1 VGRQYD
7 LELEKIDLTYEHLTT
22 VAIDEVSAFVSI
34 AREHPLLSIGSGGS
48 FTSAVFAS
56 LLHQHAGNMAMPI
69 TPLEIVSLD
78 YPLNKMSLIFLSA
91 GGSNSDLLISFHL
104 AVREEPRNLMVLCA
118 TRESSLKKIAKD
130 YHYVDLFEFESLA
143 GRDGFLATN
152 SMLGFVMLLT
162 RAYRD
167 YISISYEIPKSLD
180 SLVHPHVSRPE
191 FLEQLSNDLSALVG
205 KDTIITLYG
214 KWGKPAA
221 IDIESKFTE
230 AALGNVQLADYRNFA
245 HGRHNWLDKERKRT
259 GLLALITAD
268 DRKLASSTLA
278 LVPQDIPVVRLFSE
292 SPGPIAAVSLLIKTL
307 YTVGIIGKAKGIDPG
322 RPKITLFGRRIY
334 SLRMP
339 IPPEKKLLYLKSP
352 SLKSA
357 AILRKIRA
365 QGHLLK
371 KSPDII
377 QFWTNAHQRFVEKME
392 EARYGS
398 IVLDYD
404 GTLCDPRKRFSGL
417 SEEVSKMLVR
427 LLEKGAM
434 IGVATGRGKSVRDD
448 LRRAIPTS
456 YWGQILV
463 GYYNGSDIGL
473 LQDETHP
480 NRDLDMNPGLKSL
493 ELALKDLGDLQN
505 FVKYECRPN
514 QITFETAGLSTLD
527 EIVIILSSL
536 VRKSDIRDIKLLRSS
551 HTVDFVASKV
561 SKLSLVKMMMQT
573 AGNCEAPVLCI
584 GDKGEWPGND
594 FELLGSKY
602 SLSVDEISSDPETCW
617 NLAPFGHRNVQ
628 ATMDYLRAIVIENG
642 LIYFTQKRI
651 K

>member
-1 VGRQYD
+1 MGRLFD

-22 VAIDEVSAFVSI
+22 VAIDEVSAFVSG
-34 AREHPLLSIGSGGS
+34 AREHPLLSLGSGGS

-56 LLHQHAGNMAMPI
+56 LLHQHTGNMAMPI
-69 TPLEIVSLD
+69 TPLEMVSLD
-78 YPLNKMSLIFLSA
+78 HPLHKMSLIFLSA
-91 GGSNSDLLISFHL
+91 GGSNSDSLISFRL
-104 AVREEPRNLMVLCA
+104 AVRGEPRHLMVLCA
-118 TRESSLKKIAKD
+118 KKESPLQKVAKD
-130 YHYVDLFEFESLA
+130 YHYVDLFEFESPA

-162 RAYRD
+162 RAYRN
-167 YISISYEIPKSLD
+167 YLSISYEIPKSLD
-180 SLVHPHVSRPE
+180 SLVHPHISKAE

-205 KDTIITLYG
+205 KDTIVTLYG

-259 GLLALITAD
+259 GLLALMTAD
-268 DRKLASSTLA
+268 DRKLATSTLA
-278 LVPQDIPVVRLFSE
+278 LIPQDIPVVRLFSE
-292 SPGPIAAVSLLIKTL
+292 SPGPIAAASLLIKAL
-307 YTVGIIGKAKGIDPG
+307 YTVGIIGKARGIDPG
-322 RPKITLFGRRIY
+322 CPKIPLFGRRIY

-339 IPPEKKLLYLKSP
+339 IPPEKKMMCLKSP

-371 KSPDII
+371 ESPDLI
-377 QFWTNAHQRFVEKME
+377 QFWTSAHQRFVEKIE

-404 GTLCDPRKRFSGL
+404 GTLCDPRKRFFGL
-417 SEEVSKMLVR
+417 SEEMSKMLLR

-448 LRRAIPTS
+448 LRRAIPRS
-456 YWGQILV
+456 YWGRILI

-473 LQDETHP
+473 LQNETHP
-480 NRDLDMNPGLKSL
+480 KRDLDMNPRLKSL
-493 ELALKDLGDLQN
+493 ELSLKDLGDLQN
-505 FVKYECRPN
+505 SVKYECRPN

-527 EIVIILSSL
+527 ELVIILSSFL
-536 VRKSDIRDIKLLRSS
+536 RKSEIKDVKLLRSS
-551 HTVDFVASKV
+551 HTIDLVAPGV

-573 AGNCEAPVLCI
+573 SENCEAPVLCI

-594 FELLGSKY
+594 FELLGSEY
-602 SLSVDEISSDPETCW
+602 SLSVDEVSPDPKTCW

-628 ATMDYLRAIVIENG
+628 AAMGYLRAIMIENG